1 MSAAQTSL
9 SAHASGPEDPPQ
21 APTGHGDDEG
31 GFFQRNKL
39 KVLLILLDTVSIGLS
54 YFIVLFAGTYVR
66 DTGTPKAFLL
76 IAAAVA
82 GGLWAERSQGLMLAR
97 VSAAGLVLLWLTGM
111 HGDAA
116 VSENTHVVRRGECVG
131 GSSAGDIKCSGSRIG
146 RADKGWDNGSS
157 VGNVL
162 ERGGIAVE
170 VQLVVQRALIQKWHD
185 HGAPGKTGTVG
196 RCFR

>member
-66 DTGTPKAFLL
+66 DK
-76 IAAAVA
+76 VYD
-82 GGLWAERSQGLMLAR
+82 QG
-97 VSAAGLVLLWLTGM
+97 VSFFRYLK
-111 HGDAA
+111 D
-116 VSENTHVVRRGECVG
+116 
-131 GSSAGDIKCSGSRIG
+131 
-146 RADKGWDNGSS
+146 
-157 VGNVL
+157 
-162 ERGGIAVE
+162 
-170 VQLVVQRALIQKWHD
+170 QK
-185 HGAPGKTGTVG
+185 
-196 RCFR
+196 